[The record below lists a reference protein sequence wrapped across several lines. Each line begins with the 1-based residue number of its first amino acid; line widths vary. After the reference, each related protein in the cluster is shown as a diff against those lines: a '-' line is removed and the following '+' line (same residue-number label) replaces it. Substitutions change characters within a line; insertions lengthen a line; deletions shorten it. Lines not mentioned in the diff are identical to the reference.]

1 MNSIIVMAMLVSVII
16 TIITVYNGFKAT
28 DINKVRLLK
37 TFNASK
43 AQILRYLI
51 LPANYPTIIGS
62 LKINISMSLIGVIMG
77 ELLVSKEGLG
87 YLINYGSQV
96 FNLNLVM
103 TGVILL
109 AIVSAIMYYTVVM
122 LEHIIIKKLTK

>member
-1 MNSIIVMAMLVSVII
+1 MALFISAIISIINIYQGFVSTDQTKIKLMKSLSANKWLIYTKLIIPSSIQNII
-16 TIITVYNGFKAT
+16 TT
-28 DINKVRLLK
+28 
-37 TFNASK
+37 
-43 AQILRYLI
+43 
-51 LPANYPTIIGS
+51 

-103 TGVILL
+103 TGVIL
-109 AIVSAIMYYTVVM
+109 
-122 LEHIIIKKLTK
+122 